1 MGPEE
6 QMVVV
11 LHQDIGM
18 DLYAETGRCPAED
31 AQKLPIILLPLED
44 LSLFISSG
52 EDMIVFIGVV

>member
-1 MGPEE
+1 
-6 QMVVV
+6 MVVV

-18 DLYAETGRCPAED
+18 DLYAGTGHCPAED
-31 AQKLPIILLPLED
+31 VQKLPIILLPLED